1 MYAESLVSSDQT
13 TTAALDQGLLTRLI
27 QCADLPSP
35 VGIVMRILELGQ
47 DPNASLAEVAK
58 VITLDPALSARL
70 LRMAN
75 SPLYARQRKTENLRQ
90 AIKLF
95 GLEGTLTLALS
106 FSVVTKLREQ
116 DADGF
121 DYSLFWRRS
130 VAAATCA
137 QVIGE
142 RLSLKNREDLFLAA
156 LLQDIGMLALA
167 RARPGIYQ
175 ALAEGQS
182 RQERVCI
189 HEHEQI
195 GMDHAILGSWLL
207 KQWNFPADLQSAVR
221 HSHDPAG
228 ASGDDDSA
236 LRDASVVAVASDM
249 AELWCE
255 PRAQALLRKAMKR
268 ADALLDF
275 DGEAFAQVLES
286 AGSAIGEVAHLFD
299 VDIRDEGSIDAI
311 VTQARELTVLR
322 HIRMMQRSSMLE
334 DRTRQ
339 LEEENRRDVLTGLFN
354 RSCLQEALAREIESS
369 NDHGWPYAVIFVD
382 LDRFKLINDQ
392 YGHLAGDSVLRNVA
406 HILESSVRAGDIVS
420 RYGGEE
426 FVIILPG
433 AGPDSARIL
442 CERLLKAFR
451 SHTHRLDQDT
461 ELVVTA
467 SLGVAVH
474 SDDLRFK
481 TMEEV
486 LRAADDAL
494 YAAKHQGRDRCVFY
508 QE

>member
-1 MYAESLVSSDQT
+1 MRAELLSPLDQSNMQ
-13 TTAALDQGLLTRLI
+13 LDQGLLTRLI
-27 QCADLPSP
+27 QCANLPSP

-75 SPLYARQRKTENLRQ
+75 SPLYARQRRTENLRQ

-121 DYSLFWRRS
+121 DYALFWRRS

-142 RLSLKNREDLFLAA
+142 RLSLSNREDLFLAS

-167 RARPGIYQ
+167 RARPGFYQ
-175 ALAEGQS
+175 PLAEGQS
-182 RQERVCI
+182 RQEHIRD
-189 HEHEQI
+189 HEQEQI
-195 GMDHAILGSWLL
+195 GMDHAVLGAWLL
-207 KQWNFPADLQSAVR
+207 KQWNFPVELQAAIR
-221 HSHDPAG
+221 YSHDPENATG
-228 ASGDDDSA
+228 PAEA
-236 LRDASVVAVASDM
+236 LRDAAVVSVAADM
-249 AELWCE
+249 AALWCE
-255 PRAQALLRKAMKR
+255 PRAQALLRKAMKQ
-268 ADALLDF
+268 ADTLLGF

-286 AGSAIGEVAHLFD
+286 AGGAIGEVAHLFD
-299 VDIRDEGSIDAI
+299 VDIRDEGTIDAI

-354 RSCLQEALAREIESS
+354 RACLQEALSREIESAT
-369 NDHGWPYAVIFVD
+369 DHGWPYAVIFID

-392 YGHLAGDSVLRNVA
+392 YGHLAGDCVLRNVA

-426 FVIILPG
+426 FVIVLPG
-433 AGPDSARIL
+433 AGPDSARML

-451 SHTHRLDQDT
+451 GHTHHIGEEN

-467 SLGVAVH
+467 SIGVAVH
-474 SDDLRFK
+474 GEELRFR
-481 TMEEV
+481 TMDEV

-508 QE
+508 QD